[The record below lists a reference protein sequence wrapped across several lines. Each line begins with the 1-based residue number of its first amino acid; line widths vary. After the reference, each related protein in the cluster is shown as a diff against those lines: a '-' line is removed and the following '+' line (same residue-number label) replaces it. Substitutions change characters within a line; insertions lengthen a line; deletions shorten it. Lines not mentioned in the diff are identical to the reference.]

1 MDCERS
7 DRIREYAGPFRLV
20 GLGARVVSDQRPEFG
35 WVLLADP
42 EGSEFDLEVSVGELD
57 AD

>member
-1 MDCERS
+1 MKRS

-42 EGSEFDLEVSVGELD
+42 EGNEFDLEISVGELD